1 MPHTEKLNSQGASV
15 RVMINPPGNIK
26 VLRLSEEEARRIADS
41 LWYRHADNTVIAVTQ
56 DYETKDVLMVAS
68 MNREAVIKT
77 LTTGMVHYWSLSRK
91 KLWLK
96 GETSGHYQYL
106 VSFRVDC
113 DGDAVL
119 LLVYQVGN
127 ACHLGTRSCFD
138 LGDITSLRL
147 RRNEVEDA
155 STEFRN
161 I

>member
-1 MPHTEKLNSQGASV
+1 MF
-15 RVMINPPGNIK
+15 NPPGNIK
-26 VLRLSEEEARRIADS
+26 VLRLSEDEARKIADS
-41 LWYRHADNTVIAVTQ
+41 LWYRHTDNTVIAVVQ

-68 MNREAVIKT
+68 MNRDAVIKT

-106 VSFRVDC
+106 IGFRVDC
-113 DGDAVL
+113 DRDAVL

-138 LGDITSLRL
+138 SNNISNLRIWF
-147 RRNEVEDA
+147 NDA
-155 STEFRN
+155 GNPPSSEFHE